1 MFEFVEGKHYQLVDV
16 RDLFGRSKVH
26 MSELYSA
33 RVGCITPYIRMRP
46 YDSKVDGLCLYVY
59 FNQDADGN
67 FVNRHLRTS
76 EISEIIEGEEIEVI
90 TANSIYVF
98 KPAAPKEPEY
108 REASN
113 LIELW
118 LGTGDYLFDKGIHY
132 DADGA
137 PHLLT
142 NSIHLGNIQDSFLIC
157 HRDNPSITVA
167 RYFSGFQG
175 IEFYDT
181 IYGQQDYFMPIL
193 VHNTADYELSIRF
206 QFAKIEYRVESGR
219 EKLIQPPERKRG
231 KAL

>member
-16 RDLFGRSKVH
+16 RDLFGRSKAH

-98 KPAAPKEPEY
+98 KPAEPKEPEY

-181 IYGQQDYFMPIL
+181 IYGQQDYSMPIL